1 MGGNMSRGAT
11 LGIRTLDKMATI
23 IGIKTFKINTTAKVN
38 T

>member
-23 IGIKTFKINTTAKVN
+23 IGIKTDTTII
-38 T
+38 TTL